1 MAEELKCDILD
12 YKNLSRLSIAEYDFV
27 IYRSRVHSERIDGI
41 KKIKVLFSDNE
52 MSKLIIFETRPT
64 PLAAEDVINTIW
76 ESNFSN
82 EELKII
88 SHFYMQGGF
97 NYEKMG
103 ILDRMI
109 MKTLSKILSR
119 KKDKSSDEAGFEQ
132 DIGSSYD
139 ISSREYIAPL
149 IQFVKVQSKVVIGGS
164 RARGTNQQD
173 SDIDMGIYY
182 DESEGFNVT
191 DVDKMV
197 YV

>member
-1 MAEELKCDILD
+1 M
-12 YKNLSRLSIAEYDFV
+12 SIAEYDFV

>member
-1 MAEELKCDILD
+1 MAEELKSDILD
-12 YKNLSRLSIAEYDFV
+12 YKNLSRSSIAEYDFV

-41 KKIKVLFSDNE
+41 KKIKALFSDNE
-52 MSKLIIFETRPT
+52 MSKLIIFETGPT

>member
-1 MAEELKCDILD
+1 
-12 YKNLSRLSIAEYDFV
+12 
-27 IYRSRVHSERIDGI
+27 
-41 KKIKVLFSDNE
+41 

-149 IQFVKVQSKVVIGGS
+149 IKFVKVQSKVVIGGS
-164 RARGTNQQD
+164 RARGTNHQD

>member
-1 MAEELKCDILD
+1 
-12 YKNLSRLSIAEYDFV
+12 
-27 IYRSRVHSERIDGI
+27 
-41 KKIKVLFSDNE
+41 
-52 MSKLIIFETRPT
+52 MSKLIIFETGPT

-149 IQFVKVQSKVVIGGS
+149 IQFVKVQAKVV
-164 RARGTNQQD
+164 
-173 SDIDMGIYY
+173 
-182 DESEGFNVT
+182 E
-191 DVDKMV
+191 
-197 YV
+197 